1 MSTIIEAKNLT
12 KKYGEFTAVD
22 NLSLE
27 VREGEIFG
35 LLGPNGAGK
44 TTTIMMLAGLID
56 PTSGNAIVAGFDVV
70 KEPRKVKAVT
80 GYLHDRFACYDN
92 LTARQNLD
100 FYAQLNDIPK
110 SKRAKRIDSLLEVVG
125 LSRWKDVKVGRFSRG
140 MRQRLGIAQALINE
154 PKIVFLDEPTAGL
167 DPQGT
172 REVRMLIKRLC
183 REEGLTAVVTSHIL
197 PEVEQLCSR
206 IGIMKDGKLIAVDTF
221 ENLVKRLAPE
231 EGVLIRL
238 ELNKLD
244 DKLMKSIE
252 DMPGIRSVDRDGNE
266 LMIHADHDLREKLA
280 AAIAETGSL
289 ILTMHIVQPR
299 LEEVFLKVYGRGW
312 I

>member
-22 NLSLE
+22 NLSLK
-27 VREGEIFG
+27 VCEGEIFG

-56 PTSGNAIVAGFDVV
+56 PTTGSAIVAGFDVV
-70 KEPRKVKAVT
+70 REPRKVKRVT

-92 LTARQNLD
+92 LTAKQNLD

-110 SKRAKRIDSLLEVVG
+110 SKRAKRIDTLLEAVG
-125 LSRWKDVKVGRFSRG
+125 LSKWKDVKVGKFSRG

-172 REVRMLIKRLC
+172 REVRMLIQRLC
-183 REEGLTAVVTSHIL
+183 REERLTVVVTSHIL

-221 ENLVKRLAPE
+221 ENLVKLLTPE

-244 DKLMKSIE
+244 DKLMESIE
-252 DMPGIRSVDRDGNE
+252 DMPGIRSVNRDGNE
-266 LMIHADHDLREKLA
+266 LIIHADHDLRENLA
-280 AAIAETGSL
+280 ATIAEAGSL